1 MKKIIISGLICLLV
15 AITSVLFTSNN
26 ANSYSPKSMQIISNL
41 GNSDSYPAV
50 YDNMTAAE
58 IDDVIDFIEKNPDK
72 VLPWNYAQI
81 SDYIYKYKKD
91 ERKAVQFYYR
101 GLIRIQEDIKMCKSP
116 YANTFK
122 HLIDNELEETQVI
135 RIKIAMNN
143 PWDIYN
149 IYMNEL
155 KWDETNKRF
164 PNPYWACDMIDGER
178 EPISNY
184 QTILNKYR
192 TNMRNMEMWKGLIK
206 DLQDDINANKTQ
218 YEKWIKDYLE

>member
-1 MKKIIISGLICLLV
+1 MKKIIISGLICLV
-15 AITSVLFTSNN
+15 IAVTVVLFTGDK
-26 ANSYSPKSMQIISNL
+26 ANSYSQKSIQIINKL
-41 GNSDSYPAV
+41 GNITYYPTTF
-50 YDNMTAAE
+50 DDMTAGE
-58 IDDVIDFIEKNPDK
+58 IDDVIDYIEKNPDK

-101 GLIRIQEDIKMCKSP
+101 GLIRIQEDVKMCKSP

-122 HLIDNELEETQVI
+122 HLIDAELEETPII

-155 KWDETNKRF
+155 KWDEMNKRF
-164 PNPYWACDMIDGER
+164 PNPFWACDIIDGER
-178 EPISNY
+178 EPVSSY
-184 QTILNKYR
+184 QTVLTKYR
-192 TNMRNMEMWKGLIK
+192 TNMRNMDMWKENIK
-206 DLQDDINANKTQ
+206 ELSDDIKENKTQ
-218 YEKWIKDYLE
+218 YEQMIKDYLK